1 MDGQGHSPQ
10 DNSWMCCAVDEI
22 LQALQGA
29 GPSPP
34 RPSNSF
40 VAHNAGLFRPR
51 APPADATSAADNGE
65 ETTADNHAGP
75 RRPSTEEMPLLA
87 PLFAGLA
94 GPRRVPPE
102 VVLSDDDEEET
113 HQHDVAGP
121 HPAPLRGMPLQAPLR
136 AGHIGPLA
144 PPPEVAPL
152 NGNDEEEVP
161 LDHRFGPLRA
171 DLTPPRPRDASP
183 GDRAPS
189 ADAEEAWNQAV
200 ALSGDWVDFDGLV
213 EDTLGDL
220 FDSPPHAEPPAT
232 GALGPL
238 GVVYDLVSDD
248 ESHDDR
254 TRSHYNPTGEDGDD
268 SDATVLYDPT
278 AEDSRNI
285 RRRRTTP
292 PHSSDNRA
300 PPYMGEVEAALIE
313 CFGEIP
319 GDAFNW
325 GSGTNTASTI
335 SADEDE
341 ESRQSDASR
350 PPSAGPADDAST
362 STVSADE
369 DEASQDSGWSY
380 APRSPPPRWTP
391 PSTTPLQSWAPAA
404 TSRSRPP
411 PPSYEE
417 IFGLGSYPDPHA
429 TARCAAVAASRDPR
443 PRLPTIA
450 ELAAEEAR
458 RRAEDLSEELGNPP
472 GAQPPTNGPPP
483 SPTPRRRARRRSA
496 PWADS
501 PSSSSDESSLD
512 ADEGAL
518 NPSRWVPAPVE
529 WTTPNGTLPAALL
542 RRIHGRLATPRRRTI
557 RILEEEAN
565 QRFRVQ
571 INRSGRVIITLHPS
585 RR

>member
-1 MDGQGHSPQ
+1 M
-10 DNSWMCCAVDEI
+10 
-22 LQALQGA
+22 
-29 GPSPP
+29 PP
-34 RPSNSF
+34 
-40 VAHNAGLFRPR
+40 
-51 APPADATSAADNGE
+51 
-65 ETTADNHAGP
+65 
-75 RRPSTEEMPLLA
+75 
-87 PLFAGLA
+87 
-94 GPRRVPPE
+94 
-102 VVLSDDDEEET
+102 
-113 HQHDVAGP
+113 
-121 HPAPLRGMPLQAPLR
+121 QAPLR
-136 AGHIGPLA
+136 AGHIGPQA
-144 PPPEVAPL
+144 PSPEVAFP

-161 LDHRFGPLRA
+161 PDHRFGPLRV
-171 DLTPPRPRDASP
+171 DLTPPQPRDAPP

-189 ADAEEAWNQAV
+189 ADAEDAWNQAV
-200 ALSGDWVDFDGLV
+200 SLSDDWALS
-213 EDTLGDL
+213 DL
-220 FDSPPHAEPPAT
+220 WARHTTWSPTTRAVTTAHRRH
-232 GALGPL
+232 
-238 GVVYDLVSDD
+238 YD
-248 ESHDDR
+248 
-254 TRSHYNPTGEDGDD
+254 PTGDDGDD

-278 AEDSRNI
+278 AEDSRDI

-292 PHSSDNRA
+292 PHPSDNRA

-313 CFGEIP
+313 CSGEIP
-319 GDAFNW
+319 VDVFDR

-341 ESRQSDASR
+341 ASRDGRQSDASR
-350 PPSAGPADDAST
+350 PPSTGPADDASA
-362 STVSADE
+362 STISADE
-369 DEASQDSGWSY
+369 GETSQDSDWSY

-391 PSTTPLQSWAPAA
+391 PSTTPLQSWPPAT

-417 IFGLGSYPDPHA
+417 IFGLGPYPGPHA

-458 RRAEDLSEELGNPP
+458 RRAEDLSEELGIPQMAQLPVGNPP
-472 GAQPPTNGPPP
+472 VAQPPTNGPPP

-518 NPSRWVPAPVE
+518 DPPRWVPAPVE

-571 INRSGRVIITLHPS
+571 INRSGKVIITLHPS

>member
-1 MDGQGHSPQ
+1 MFHRGHLLTGAPVQRPEPPSGQQSPARLPRGVTNHTPADNAHLTTGVSTEPRPRLLQTAVPHKTSTSQRMDGQGQQSQ
-10 DNSWMCCAVDEI
+10 DYSWMCVAVEEI

-29 GPSPP
+29 GPSSP
-34 RPSNSF
+34 RPHNSS
-40 VAHNAGLFRPR
+40 VANNAGLFPR
-51 APPADATSAADNGE
+51 APTADVTSANGE
-65 ETTADNHAGP
+65 ATTADNHAEP
-75 RRPSTEEMPLLA
+75 QRPPTEEMPLL
-87 PLFAGLA
+87 
-94 GPRRVPPE
+94 
-102 VVLSDDDEEET
+102 
-113 HQHDVAGP
+113 
-121 HPAPLRGMPLQAPLR
+121 HPAYRPHR
-136 AGHIGPLA
+136 AAGA
-144 PPPEVAPL
+144 PPEVAPL
-152 NGNDEEEVP
+152 DGNDEEEVP
-161 LDHRFGPLRA
+161 RDHRFGPLRVN
-171 DLTPPRPRDASP
+171 LTPPRPRDTSP

-189 ADAEEAWNQAV
+189 ADAEEAWNQAI
-200 ALSGDWVDFDGLV
+200 ALSDDWVDFDGLV

-220 FDSPPHAEPPAT
+220 FNSPPHTEPPAT

-238 GVVYDLVSDD
+238 GAVYDLVSDD
-248 ESHDDR
+248 EGRPRAGTYGGGAPHRR
-254 TRSHYNPTGEDGDD
+254 TR
-268 SDATVLYDPT
+268 A
-278 AEDSRNI
+278 
-285 RRRRTTP
+285 
-292 PHSSDNRA
+292 DNRA
-300 PPYMGEVEAALIE
+300 PPYMGEVEAALME
-313 CFGEIP
+313 CFGEMP
-319 GDAFNW
+319 GDDFNW

-341 ESRQSDASR
+341 EGRPSDASR
-350 PPSAGPADDAST
+350 PPSAGPAEDASS

-369 DEASQDSGWSY
+369 GEASQDSDWSY

-404 TSRSRPP
+404 PT
-411 PPSYEE
+411 
-417 IFGLGSYPDPHA
+417 
-429 TARCAAVAASRDPR
+429 VAASHDPR
-443 PRLPTIA
+443 PRLPTGA

-472 GAQPPTNGPPP
+472 VTQPPASGPPP

-512 ADEGAL
+512 ADEGV
-518 NPSRWVPAPVE
+518 PHPPRWVPAPVE

-557 RILEEEAN
+557 RILEEEGN

>member
-1 MDGQGHSPQ
+1 MDGQGHPPQ

-34 RPSNSF
+34 RPNHSF
-40 VAHNAGLFRPR
+40 VAHNAGLFPR

-87 PLFAGLA
+87 SLFAGLV

-121 HPAPLRGMPLQAPLR
+121 QPASLRGMPPQAPLR
-136 AGHIGPLA
+136 TGHIGPLA

-161 LDHRFGPLRA
+161 RDHRFGPLRVN
-171 DLTPPRPRDASP
+171 LTPPRPRDASP

-189 ADAEEAWNQAV
+189 ADAEEAWNQAI
-200 ALSGDWVDFDGLV
+200 ALSDDWVDFDGLV

-248 ESHDDR
+248 EGR
-254 TRSHYNPTGEDGDD
+254 PRSRYNPTGEDGDD
-268 SDATVLYDPT
+268 SDTTVLYDPT
-278 AEDSRNI
+278 AENSRDI

-292 PHSSDNRA
+292 PHPSDNRV

-313 CFGEIP
+313 CFGEMP
-319 GDAFNW
+319 GDEFNW

-341 ESRQSDASR
+341 EGGPSDASR

-404 TSRSRPP
+404 PSRSRPP

-417 IFGLGSYPDPHA
+417 IFGRGSYPDPHA

-472 GAQPPTNGPPP
+472 VAQPPASGPPP

-518 NPSRWVPAPVE
+518 NPPRWVPAPVE

-542 RRIHGRLATPRRRTI
+542 CRIHGRLATPRRRTI

>member
-1 MDGQGHSPQ
+1 MDGQGHPPTPAPAPQ
-10 DNSWMCCAVDEI
+10 DNSWMCCVVDE
-22 LQALQGA
+22 LRQALQGA

-34 RPSNSF
+34 RPSDSLF
-40 VAHNAGLFRPR
+40 AHSAGLFRPR
-51 APPADATSAADNGE
+51 ALPVDATINADNGE
-65 ETTADNHAGP
+65 ETTAGNHAGL
-75 RRPSTEEMPLLA
+75 RRPSTEGMPPLV
-87 PLFAGLA
+87 PLFAGLVRA
-94 GPRRVPPE
+94 TSGPSGSPHRTRSRR
-102 VVLSDDDEEET
+102 
-113 HQHDVAGP
+113 Q
-121 HPAPLRGMPLQAPLR
+121 QA
-136 AGHIGPLA
+136 
-144 PPPEVAPL
+144 
-152 NGNDEEEVP
+152 
-161 LDHRFGPLRA
+161 
-171 DLTPPRPRDASP
+171 S
-183 GDRAPS
+183 
-189 ADAEEAWNQAV
+189 
-200 ALSGDWVDFDGLV
+200 
-213 EDTLGDL
+213 
-220 FDSPPHAEPPAT
+220 
-232 GALGPL
+232 LGPL
-238 GVVYDLVSDD
+238 GAAYDLVSDD
-248 ESHDDR
+248 EGRDNH
-254 TRSHYNPTGEDGDD
+254 TRSHYDPTGDNGDD

-278 AEDSRNI
+278 AEDSRDI

-292 PHSSDNRA
+292 PHPSDNRA

-319 GDAFNW
+319 VDVFDW

-335 SADEDE
+335 SADDDE
-341 ESRQSDASR
+341 ASRDGRQSDASR
-350 PPSAGPADDAST
+350 PPSTGPADDASA

-369 DEASQDSGWSY
+369 DETSQDSGWSN

-391 PSTTPLQSWAPAA
+391 PSTTPLQSWAPATA
-404 TSRSRPP
+404 SRSRPP

-417 IFGLGSYPDPHA
+417 IFGLRPYPGPHA

-458 RRAEDLSEELGNPP
+458 RRAEDLSEELGIPQMAQLPVGNPP
-472 GAQPPTNGPPP
+472 VAQPPSNGPPP

-501 PSSSSDESSLD
+501 PPSSSDESSLD

-518 NPSRWVPAPVE
+518 GPPRWVPAPVE

-571 INRSGRVIITLHPS
+571 INRSGKVIITLHPS

>member
-1 MDGQGHSPQ
+1 MDGQGHPPQ
-10 DNSWMCCAVDEI
+10 DYSWMCVAVDEI
-22 LQALQGA
+22 LQTLQGA

-34 RPSNSF
+34 RPHYSP
-40 VAHNAGLFRPR
+40 VANNAGLFPR
-51 APPADATSAADNGE
+51 APTADVTSAADNGE
-65 ETTADNHAGP
+65 ATTADNHAGP
-75 RRPSTEEMPLLA
+75 RRPPTEEMPLL
-87 PLFAGLA
+87 FAGLV

-113 HQHDVAGP
+113 HQHGVAGP
-121 HPAPLRGMPLQAPLR
+121 QPASLRGMPPQAPLR
-136 AGHIGPLA
+136 TGHIGPLA

-152 NGNDEEEVP
+152 DGNDEEEAP
-161 LDHRFGPLRA
+161 RDHRFGPLRVN
-171 DLTPPRPRDASP
+171 LTPPRPRDTSP
-183 GDRAPS
+183 GDQAPS
-189 ADAEEAWNQAV
+189 ADAEEAWNQAI
-200 ALSGDWVDFDGLV
+200 ALSDDWVDFDGLV

-220 FDSPPHAEPPAT
+220 FDSPPHTEPPAT

-238 GVVYDLVSDD
+238 GAVYDPVSDD
-248 ESHDDR
+248 EGR
-254 TRSHYNPTGEDGDD
+254 PRGHYNPTSDGGDD

-278 AEDSRNI
+278 AEDSRDI

-292 PHSSDNRA
+292 PHPSDNRV
-300 PPYMGEVEAALIE
+300 PPYMGEVEAALVE
-313 CFGEIP
+313 CFGEMP
-319 GDAFNW
+319 GDDFNW

-341 ESRQSDASR
+341 EGRPSDASR

-369 DEASQDSGWSY
+369 DETSQDSGWSY

-404 TSRSRPP
+404 PSRSRPP

-417 IFGLGSYPDPHA
+417 IFGRGSYPDPHA
-429 TARCAAVAASRDPR
+429 AARCAAVAASRDPR
-443 PRLPTIA
+443 PRLPTGA

-472 GAQPPTNGPPP
+472 VAQPPASGPPP

-512 ADEGAL
+512 ADEGAR
-518 NPSRWVPAPVE
+518 NPPRWVPAPVE